1 MKITAK
7 APTRIDLCGG
17 TLDIWPL
24 SVMFAP
30 AISVNAATS
39 LYATVTASKSGKKGT
54 VIHAPHPGTVIAYDP
69 ATPEKKKTLFH
80 RALDF
85 IPAEGW
91 HFEADC
97 LSPAGA
103 GLGGSSSLLIAF
115 LKTLAKIN
123 SLKMADGD
131 LLDAAKNIEARHLGI
146 PTGVQDYV
154 AALSGGVNGV
164 LNLHEKQTYERL
176 DVPAAEL
183 ERRVVL
189 VYSGQSR
196 VSGVPNWLML
206 KKAVEHDAVTRAAFT
221 AIAKNSLELSA
232 MLLEGL
238 YDRVGKLIDV
248 ESAMREKLGKGIIT
262 PKLRRA
268 FAIAKKNGGHPK
280 VCGAGGGGC
289 FIVWCAPEKKP
300 VIAAAMAKTGMR
312 VLDFTVGAPQ
322 LKVIRG
328 G

>member
-39 LYATVTASKSGKKGT
+39 LYATVTAAKSGKKGAI
-54 VIHAPHPGTVIAYDP
+54 IHAPHLGTVITYDP

-103 GLGGSSSLLIAF
+103 GLGGSSALLIAF

-123 SLKMADGD
+123 NLKMADGD

-206 KKAVEHDAVTRAAFT
+206 KKAVEQDAVTRAAFT

-232 MLLEGL
+232 MLLEGF
-238 YDRVGKLIDV
+238 YDRIGKLIDV

-322 LKVIRG
+322 LKVTRG

>member
-24 SVMFAP
+24 SAMFAP
-30 AISVNAATS
+30 AMSINAAIS
-39 LYATVTASKSGKKGT
+39 LYATVTATKTEKEGT
-54 VIHAPHPGTVIAYDP
+54 VINARHLGAAITYDP

-85 IPAEGW
+85 LPAEGW
-91 HFEADC
+91 HFEADT

-123 SLKMADGD
+123 NLKMSDGD
-131 LLDAAKNIEARHLGI
+131 LLDVAKNLEARHLGI

-164 LNLHEKQTYERL
+164 LNLHEGQTYERL

-206 KKAVEHDAVTRAAFT
+206 KKAVEQDAVTRAAFT
-221 AIAKNSLELSA
+221 AIAKNSLALSTT
-232 MLLEGL
+232 LLNGD
-238 YDRVGKLIDV
+238 YNHVGKLIDV

-268 FAIAKKNGGHPK
+268 FTIAKTNGGHPK

-289 FIVWCAPEKKP
+289 FIIWCAPEKKP
-300 VIAAAMAKTGMR
+300 AVAASMTKAGMR
-312 VLDFTVGAPQ
+312 VLDFSVAHPQ
-322 LKVIRG
+322 LKMSRG
-328 G
+328 S

>member
-24 SVMFAP
+24 SVLFAP
-30 AISVNAATS
+30 AMSVNAAIS
-39 LYATVTASKSGKKGT
+39 LYATVTATKTKKKGA
-54 VIHAPHPGTVIAYDP
+54 VIHARHLGATIAYDP

-85 IPAEGW
+85 IPVEGW

-115 LKTLAKIN
+115 LKTLTKIN
-123 SLKMADGD
+123 NLKMADGD
-131 LLDAAKNIEARHLGI
+131 LLDVAKNIEARHLGI

-164 LNLHEKQTYERL
+164 LNLNEGQTYERL
-176 DVPAAEL
+176 EVPAAEL
-183 ERRVVL
+183 EQRIVL

-206 KKAVEHDAVTRAAFT
+206 KKAVERDTVTRAAFT
-221 AIAKNSLELSA
+221 AIAKNSLALSA
-232 MLLEGL
+232 TLLDGL
-238 YDRVGKLIDV
+238 YNHVGKLIDV

-262 PKLRRA
+262 PKLRSA
-268 FAIAKKNGGHPK
+268 FALAKKNGGHPK

-300 VIAAAMAKTGMR
+300 AIAAAMSKAGMR
-312 VLDFTVGAPQ
+312 VLDFTLAQPQ
-322 LKVIRG
+322 LKVVRG
-328 G
+328 D